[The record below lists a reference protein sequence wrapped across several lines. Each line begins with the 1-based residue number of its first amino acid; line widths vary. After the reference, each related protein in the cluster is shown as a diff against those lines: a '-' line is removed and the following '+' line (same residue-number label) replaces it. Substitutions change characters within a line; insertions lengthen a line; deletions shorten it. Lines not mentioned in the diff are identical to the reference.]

1 MGEHVLV
8 VVAHSDD
15 EALGCAATL
24 AKHVKSGDIVDIV
37 FVADGVSS
45 RDGGDDAALTRRVS
59 AAEQATQVLGVRR
72 LHYLNFPDNQLD
84 SVPLISIT
92 KALEDIL
99 RQTHATIVYTH
110 HYGDLNVDH
119 RVVHQAVMTA
129 VRPMPGQTVKTILT
143 FEVLS
148 STEWAS
154 PGVLPFL
161 PNYFV
166 DTTDYI
172 ELKMQALRCYS
183 EEMREFP
190 HSRSYENVRAL
201 SCYRG
206 GCNGFA
212 EAEAFMLMRMLR

>member
-15 EALGCAATL
+15 EALGCGATI
-24 AKHVKSGDIVDIV
+24 AKHARAGDMVDIV

-45 RDGGDDAALTRRVS
+45 RDSGDDAALERRVS
-59 AAEQATQVLGVRR
+59 AAEKATQILGVRR

-92 KALEDIL
+92 KEIEGIL
-99 RQTHATIVYTH
+99 SQTPATVVYTH

-129 VRPMPGQTVKTILT
+129 IRPMPGQTVKTILT

-154 PGVLPFL
+154 PGLMPFL

-172 ELKMQALRCYS
+172 EYKMRALQCYS
-183 EEMREFP
+183 EEIREFP
-190 HSRSYENVRAL
+190 HSRSYENVHAL
-201 SCYRG
+201 SRYRG
-206 GCNGFA
+206 ACNGFS